1 MQHQQTVRNWLL
13 RLWRERAC
21 PRLPA
26 SALIVRL
33 GAGRALRTRPGRC
46 LVGAVASAA
55 ASGTRLSMAGADPA
69 PVGVSPCRVELQSAK
84 ARGLTLEGV
93 RRVAPARGPGF
104 PARSRSRTPTWR
116 FQGRSPRRRAGRTS
130 SCGPPIGGWLATPR
144 SPNVA
149 RAAPG
154 ETATGHRGRRSAT
167 SGAPGGRSR
176 VRALRRPGQGG
187 WGRGVRGLRTSRPGR
202 PDRTACASAASSAQ
216 RLSRTELRP
225 PSAFRP
231 PDASRHPAISGSS
244 VATIE
249 NLEPGRHTTD

>member
-1 MQHQQTVRNWLL
+1 VCERRAVIGLGGP
-13 RLWRERAC
+13 WRERAC

-26 SALIVRL
+26 SAIARL
-33 GAGRALRTRPGRC
+33 GAGRALRTRPGSVPRGC
-46 LVGAVASAA
+46 R
-55 ASGTRLSMAGADPA
+55 RLGSCVRHPLEHGGADPA

-93 RRVAPARGPGF
+93 RGVAPARAPGF

-130 SCGPPIGGWLATPR
+130 SCGLPIGGWLATPR

-154 ETATGHRGRRSAT
+154 GTATGHRGRRSAT